1 MSRFRPSIAGLLG
14 LIAAFGFGLA
24 ALRRDNAYWYLG
36 TVLLTLGALLS
47 AILGV
52 VFRRERR
59 RGFWAGFAL
68 FGWTFKEGHQDYA
81 DCYLDGLRVCG
92 MVADLFQL
100 PPETVGP
107 GTSPDTVETWD
118 SLQHLNLVLALEQE
132 FQLQFTPEEIEQ
144 LLSVELIAAL
154 VIEKT
159 QLSEGA

>member
-1 MSRFRPSIAGLLG
+1 MVRTADPTEIRKRARGGPMSRFRPSIAGLLG

-68 FGWTFKEGHQDYA
+68 FGWTF
-81 DCYLDGLRVCG
+81 YLGVTPAPFG
-92 MVADLFQL
+92 DL
-100 PPETVGP
+100 
-107 GTSPDTVETWD
+107 
-118 SLQHLNLVLALEQE
+118 
-132 FQLQFTPEEIEQ
+132 
-144 LLSVELIAAL
+144 
-154 VIEKT
+154 
-159 QLSEGA
+159 